1 MSIAIV
7 GEHLIHYE
15 AIGRGEPIIFIHGW
29 VGSWRYW
36 WPSMQALA
44 RQHRTFAYDICGFGD
59 SSKDPNTYSLDRAVE
74 MLDQFITR
82 LGIITPPTLVGHTLG
97 AAVALRFAGRHPEK
111 IKRLIG
117 VSLPLFGAEMHD
129 RLLLGNLDDERA
141 RVVGRAG
148 PYPEID
154 SEVHKTDPRAIAA
167 LAAELKTISPAQ
179 EFERCPVPVLLVFG
193 EQDPVIP
200 PPAAAG
206 DQLTLAPKRQRIV
219 TLPNS
224 QHFPMLERP
233 AQFNRLV
240 HEFMRANGDLSS
252 LSPKEYWQRRTF

>member
-44 RQHRTFAYDICGFGD
+44 RQHRTFAYDLWGFGD
-59 SSKDPNTYSLDRAVE
+59 SSKDPALYTLDRYVE
-74 MLDQFITR
+74 MLDQFIAK
-82 LGIITPPTLVGHTLG
+82 LGIIAPPTLVGHTLG
-97 AAVALRFAGRHPEK
+97 AAVALRFAVRYPEK
-111 IKRLIG
+111 IRRLIG
-117 VSLPLFGAEMHD
+117 VSLPLDGADVHE
-129 RLLLGNLDDERA
+129 RLQNGNLEEERS
-141 RVVGRAG
+141 RFLGRAG
-148 PYPEID
+148 SYAEID
-154 SEVHKTDPRAIAA
+154 SEAHKTDPRAVAT
-167 LAAELKTISPAQ
+167 LAAELQGQTLA
-179 EFERCPVPVLLVFG
+179 EDFVRCQVPVLLVFG
-193 EQDPVIP
+193 EQDPVISLP
-200 PPAAAG
+200 TAIV
-206 DQLTLAPKRQRIV
+206 DQLTLVPQRQRIV
-219 TLPNS
+219 TLPNC

-240 HEFMRANGDLSS
+240 HEFMRANGDLST